1 MGKEN
6 NEPSVVID
14 GVDTNL
20 TDLNEEQ
27 RYFVHQVQ
35 DLSNKQF
42 RVQSE
47 LDQINAALSVYKNAL
62 LTSTEQNKAED
73 ISAGEKDEVVD

>member
-1 MGKEN
+1 MAKQKK
-6 NEPSVVID
+6 EPSVVID
-14 GVDTNL
+14 GVDTKL

-73 ISAGEKDEVVD
+73 ISAGEKNEVVD

>member
-1 MGKEN
+1 MAKEKK
-6 NEPSVVID
+6 EPSVVID
-14 GVDTNL
+14 GVDTKL

-62 LTSTEQNKAED
+62 LTSREQNISED
-73 ISAGEKDEVVD
+73 DSEGEKNEVVD

>member
-1 MGKEN
+1 MAKEKK
-6 NEPSVVID
+6 EPSVVID
-14 GVDTNL
+14 GVDTKF

-35 DLSNKQF
+35 DLTNKQF

-47 LDQINAALSVYKNAL
+47 LDQINAALSVYEKRPF
-62 LTSTEQNKAED
+62 NKHRA
-73 ISAGEKDEVVD
+73 KYFRR

>member
-1 MGKEN
+1 MAKEKK
-6 NEPSVVID
+6 EPSVVID
-14 GVDTNL
+14 GVDTKL

-62 LTSTEQNKAED
+62 LTSREQNISED
-73 ISAGEKDEVVD
+73 VSEGEKNEVVD

>member
-1 MGKEN
+1 MAKQKK
-6 NEPSVVID
+6 EPSVVID
-14 GVDTNL
+14 GVDTKL
-20 TDLNEEQ
+20 TDLNKEQ

>member
-6 NEPSVVID
+6 KEPSVVID
-14 GVDTNL
+14 GVDTKL

-62 LTSTEQNKAED
+62 LTSTEQKKAED
-73 ISAGEKDEVVD
+73 ISAGEKDEMVD